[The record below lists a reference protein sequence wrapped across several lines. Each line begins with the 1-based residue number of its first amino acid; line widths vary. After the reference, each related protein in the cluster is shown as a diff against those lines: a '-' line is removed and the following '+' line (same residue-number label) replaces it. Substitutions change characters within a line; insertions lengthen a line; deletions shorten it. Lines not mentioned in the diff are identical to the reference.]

1 MAAVPVYIRVVPR
14 EIFAS
19 LSKIFICNSG
29 TRRQDVEQLHDPNFA
44 AYVIPLLLAPCV
56 RDGGQVVCLIDYAAL
71 GVLTPHVIRPRNSFK
86 FNGLPRI

>member
-1 MAAVPVYIRVVPR
+1 MIPGPNLKRD
-14 EIFAS
+14 

-71 GVLTPHVIRPRNSFK
+71 GHSHWVHNHILFGIKV
-86 FNGLPRI
+86 